1 MKFAKNAKIMI
12 RQSPR
17 ARKRLERAIEKY
29 PSDAIA
35 LLRRWLQERSDRKQ
49 Q

>member
-1 MKFAKNAKIMI
+1 MKLTKNAKIMI

-17 ARKRLERAIEKY
+17 ARKRLERVVDKY

-35 LLRRWLQERSDRKQ
+35 LLRRWLQESSDRKQ
-49 Q
+49 